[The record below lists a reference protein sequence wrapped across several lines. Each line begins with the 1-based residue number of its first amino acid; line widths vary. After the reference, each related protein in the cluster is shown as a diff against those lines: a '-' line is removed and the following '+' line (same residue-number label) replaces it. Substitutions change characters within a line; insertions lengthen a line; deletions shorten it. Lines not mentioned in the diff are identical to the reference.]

1 RVVKSTLIDHS
12 YHDYAYL
19 PLQSGGVFNSA
30 VSTARAQN
38 FPAKLHQIVSTP
50 GYQHIIAWLPHGRSW
65 HVRNKELLV
74 SVVLKEHFSHS
85 HFESFNRQVNLWGF
99 KVRTC
104 FKFILFCRRFR
115 SCYKLSSG
123 FFPLS
128 ISKIE
133 AYHEAFLRGRP
144 DLVYLVRRLKNEGKR
159 IPHLISEPNFYQMPA
174 LPAFGLPRSDLIT
187 PAATGANVASHA
199 TASASGGSEIGGN
212 AAVDRQFEHTGL
224 ESYSQNHLE
233 ATNQFQN
240 VTEPLSRPV
249 PSFLH
254 SYPTSLCIGNISS
267 HASKISSNSHDNRD
281 RCSQRHASHENF
293 PLAGAGNRNVGSTDH
308 SRMETAPEFS
318 STPVGN
324 KECQLHG
331 HEISDTSHSDGKKHS
346 HEYNVNEQSESHIHP
361 NTCKGFDVSS
371 AVTMFGSSY
380 SSENMTPYASTY
392 SSSTGQNDSKSNRGE
407 ASNVSVANTHYKSD
421 DTISDPKEAHA
432 QASTALR
439 TETMGQQSIAL
450 LSSPPDDPLL
460 EEFAREYLPHFGKN
474 NDNIR

>member
-1 RVVKSTLIDHS
+1 MVWYNTIHSTMGDKQQPNPSKNKRVVKSTLIDHS

-99 KVRTC
+99 KR
-104 FKFILFCRRFR
+104 LYRA
-115 SCYKLSSG
+115 SPDYKSY
-123 FFPLS
+123 
-128 ISKIE
+128 
-133 AYHEAFLRGRP
+133 YHEAFLRGRP

-159 IPHLISEPNFYQMPA
+159 LPHLISEPNFYQMPV
-174 LPAFGLPRSDLIT
+174 LPTFGLPRSDLIT

-212 AAVDRQFEHTGL
+212 AAVGRQFEHTGL

-240 VTEPLSRPV
+240 VTGPLSRPV

-281 RCSQRHASHENF
+281 RCSQRHASHEHF
-293 PLAGAGNRNVGSTDH
+293 TLAEAGNRNVGSTDH

-318 STPVGN
+318 STPHM
-324 KECQLHG
+324 E
-331 HEISDTSHSDGKKHS
+331 
-346 HEYNVNEQSESHIHP
+346 
-361 NTCKGFDVSS
+361 
-371 AVTMFGSSY
+371 
-380 SSENMTPYASTY
+380 
-392 SSSTGQNDSKSNRGE
+392 STGYVDRGE
-407 ASNVSVANTHYKSD
+407 ARKEVMDKNV
-421 DTISDPKEAHA
+421 IE
-432 QASTALR
+432 
-439 TETMGQQSIAL
+439 
-450 LSSPPDDPLL
+450 SSPLTL
-460 EEFAREYLPHFGKN
+460 SRERRAKGVW
-474 NDNIR
+474 